1 MDRMSRLAMLIVL
14 VGVGGLSVGLPLA
27 PAGPDG
33 AEGPARAWAGTAARV
48 GSAETLVPE
57 RHSCAAGSAGWEPGP
72 APAVAARAST
82 GTSCLPCRILREL
95 VSLLYRDLL
104 KPLLTLFLGFGP

>member
-14 VGVGGLSVGLPLA
+14 VGVGGLSVGLPLT
-27 PAGPDG
+27 PVGPDG
-33 AEGPARAWAGTAARV
+33 LEGSARAWAGAAGV
-48 GSAETLVPE
+48 GSAEAPLFD
-57 RHSCAAGSAGWEPGP
+57 RHSCAAGSGGWEAGP
-72 APAVAARAST
+72 APAAATRAST